1 MLENLKHYFSRWKE
15 SKNYKHDLD
24 ALVSKANPNAPLH
37 ERLDWAV
44 DLMQWVRYKRPTQ
57 DDYSEIKHIKVPT
70 ARLRFLLMVLER
82 RADWKLNVAK
92 TLRSIIHD
100 VPAMELFAEIG
111 LPQELGLMG
120 EFKNRF
126 FNKFMPERPLSEGM
140 GQLFSALFP
149 HDYDPEWMAS
159 LDPQVMTKLIE
170 LFRYEVAPE
179 EKDWNRLELDI
190 EEALLSLVSQVSATG
205 LNSTIRKRMG
215 QKSFREIPFFKLSR
229 ELDELLDVYE
239 LGDRALFLVKA
250 KEFRKLIWNCINSLR
265 EVYKHLNR
273 YGVSVSIVY
282 HVEAA
287 QSRLKRTDDLI
298 GFLMFDEL
306 DVELLMYFLIQ
317 LVREN
322 QERKSLRVL
331 FNQNTRLLARKIVD
345 RSAETGEHYI
355 TRDKSEYKKMF
366 KKAAGGGAYT
376 AFTVMLKFF
385 LGRFELPLFLGGFLA
400 SLNYS
405 ISFIAIQASGF
416 TLATKQPSMTA
427 SALASKMQFIDTG
440 ESVEVLIDE
449 IVHLVRSQVA
459 GVLGNVG
466 MVIPVILIMDAFSFY
481 VLGHHLVPEE
491 KTDYIINST
500 NILGPT
506 IIYAA
511 FTGVLL
517 WASSVFAGWMDNWFV
532 FNNMKATISYN
543 RKMNFIF
550 GVDVCK
556 KVANYFEKNISSLA
570 ASISLGFLLGLV
582 PVIMIFLGLGL
593 DVRHVTLSSGSLA
606 TTIPHYGLEIF
617 HRKDFWL
624 AVAGIGLIGFL
635 NLGVSF
641 ALALLTA
648 IKSRNIK
655 SIQRDSIYKALWN
668 RFKKKPLSFFYP
680 MENKLVI
687 AEKKEE

>member
-1 MLENLKHYFSRWKE
+1 MLENIKHYFSRWKE
-15 SKNYKHDLD
+15 SQNYKHDLD
-24 ALVSKANPNAPLH
+24 ALLGIANPAAPLH
-37 ERLDWAV
+37 ERLNWVV
-44 DLMQWVRYKRPTQ
+44 DLLQWVRYKHLTS
-57 DDYSEIKHIKVPT
+57 DDYSEIKNIKVPT
-70 ARLRFLLMVLER
+70 ARMRFLLMVLER
-82 RADWKLNVAK
+82 HPDWKVNVAK

-111 LPQELGLMG
+111 LPQELGLLG

-126 FNKFMPERPLSEGM
+126 FSKIMPERPLSEGM

-149 HDYDPEWMAS
+149 HDDDVEWLSS
-159 LDPQVMTKLIE
+159 LDPQVMEKIVD
-170 LFRYEVAPE
+170 LFFYEVAPE
-179 EKDWNRLELDI
+179 EEKWNRLQVDI

-205 LNSTIRKRMG
+205 LNSMIRKRTG
-215 QKSFREIPFFKLSR
+215 QTNFREIPFFKLSR
-229 ELDELLDVYE
+229 ELDELLNLYE
-239 LGDRALFLVKA
+239 SNDRDGFLTKA

-298 GFLMFDEL
+298 GFLMFDKL
-306 DVELLMYFLIQ
+306 DIELLMYFLIQ
-317 LVREN
+317 LVQEN
-322 QERKSLRVL
+322 QERKSLRDL

-366 KKAAGGGAYT
+366 KKAAGGGTLT
-376 AFTVMLKFF
+376 AFTVYLKLIIASFKT
-385 LGRFELPLFLGGFLA
+385 PLFVEGFLA

-405 ISFIAIQASGF
+405 ISFLAIQFSGF

-427 SALASKMQFIDTG
+427 SALASKMQFMDTG

-449 IVHLVRSQVA
+449 IVHLIRSQVV

-466 MVIPVILIMDAFSFY
+466 LVIPVVLIIDTIGFY
-481 VLGHHLVPEE
+481 TLGHNLVGEE
-491 KTDYIINST
+491 KAEKIIQST

-506 IIYAA
+506 VIYAA

-517 WASSVFAGWMDNWFV
+517 WLSSIFAGWMDNWFV

-550 GVDVCK
+550 GVDACK
-556 KVANYFEKNISSLA
+556 KVAAFFEKNISAIA
-570 ASISLGFLLGLV
+570 ASVSLGFLLGLV
-582 PVIMIFLGLGL
+582 PAIMTFLGLGL

-606 TTIPHYGLEIF
+606 AAIPHYGFEIF
-617 HRKDFWL
+617 HMKDFWL
-624 AVAGIGLIGFL
+624 AVAGIALIGCL

-680 MENKLVI
+680 VENKLLIV
-687 AEKKEE
+687 EKKEP

>member
-24 ALVSKANPNAPLH
+24 ALLGKANPENPLH

-82 RADWKLNVAK
+82 RTDWKVSVAK

-120 EFKNRF
+120 EFTSRF
-126 FNKFMPERPLSEGM
+126 FNKIMPERPLSEGM

-159 LDPQVMTKLIE
+159 LDPQVMGKLIE
-170 LFRYEVAPE
+170 LFFYEVAPE
-179 EKDWNRLELDI
+179 EKNWNRLQLDI
-190 EEALLSLVSQVSATG
+190 EEALLSLVAQVSATG
-205 LNSTIRKRMG
+205 LNSMIRKRMG

-229 ELDELLDVYE
+229 QLDELLDVYE

-250 KEFRKLIWNCINSLR
+250 KEFRKLIWNCINALR

-287 QSRLKRTDDLI
+287 QSKLKRTDDLI
-298 GFLMFDEL
+298 GFLMFEEL
-306 DVELLMYFLIQ
+306 DIELLMYFLIQ
-317 LVREN
+317 LVQEN
-322 QERKSLRVL
+322 QERKSLKAL

-355 TRDKSEYKKMF
+355 TRDKSEYQSMF

-376 AFTVMLKFF
+376 AMTVYLKFLIVSF
-385 LGRFELPLFLGGFLA
+385 HMPLFMEGFVA

-405 ISFIAIQASGF
+405 ISFIAIQLSGF

-427 SALASKMQFIDTG
+427 SALAAKMQFIDTG

-466 MVIPVILIMDAFSFY
+466 IVIPVVLIIDTAVYLIS
-481 VLGHHLVPEE
+481 GHHLIGEE
-491 KTDYIINST
+491 KAKGIIDST
-500 NILGPT
+500 NIFGPT
-506 IIYAA
+506 IIYGA

-517 WASSVFAGWMDNWFV
+517 WFSSIFAGWMDNWFV
-532 FNNMKATISYN
+532 FNNMKTTIMYN
-543 RKMNFIF
+543 RRMNFIF
-550 GVDVCK
+550 GLDACK
-556 KVANYFEKNISSLA
+556 SVASYFEKNISALA
-570 ASISLGFLLGLV
+570 ASISLGFLLGFV
-582 PVIMIFLGLGL
+582 PELMKFLGLGL

-606 TTIPHYGLEIF
+606 AAVPQYGLEVF
-617 HRKDFWL
+617 HMKEFWF
-624 AVAGIGLIGFL
+624 AVAGIILIAFL

-655 SIQRDSIYKALWN
+655 SIQRENIYKSLWS

-680 MENKLVI
+680 VENKLVI
-687 AEKKEE
+687 AEKKE

>member
-1 MLENLKHYFSRWKE
+1 MSFENLKHYFSRWKE

-24 ALVSKANPNAPLH
+24 ALLDKANPGSPLH

-44 DLMQWVRYKRPTQ
+44 DLMQWVRYKRHTS
-57 DDYSEIKHIKVPT
+57 DDYTEIKHIKIPT
-70 ARLRFLLMVLER
+70 ARLRFFLMVLER
-82 RADWKLNVAK
+82 RPEWKLKVAK

-111 LPQELGLMG
+111 LPQEMGLMA

-126 FNKFMPERPLSEGM
+126 FHKIMPDRPLSEGM
-140 GQLFSALFP
+140 GQLFTALFP
-149 HDYDPEWMAS
+149 DDYDTEWLAS
-159 LDPQVMTKLIE
+159 LDPQVMGKLIE
-170 LFRYEVAPE
+170 LFQYDVGAN
-179 EKDWNRLELDI
+179 EKDWNRLQLDI

-205 LNSTIRKRMG
+205 LNSMVRKRMG
-215 QKSFREIPFFKLSR
+215 PKSFREIPFFKLSR

-265 EVYKHLNR
+265 DVYKHLHR

-282 HVEAA
+282 HVESA
-287 QSRLKRTDDLI
+287 QSKLKRTDDLI
-298 GFLMFDEL
+298 GFLMFEEL

-317 LVREN
+317 LVQEN
-322 QERKSLRVL
+322 QERKSLKAL
-331 FNQNTRLLARKIVD
+331 FSQNTRLLARKIVD

-355 TRDKSEYKKMF
+355 TRDKSEYKSMF

-376 AFTVMLKFF
+376 AVTVYLKFLIVSF
-385 LGRFELPLFLGGFLA
+385 HLPLFMEGFVA

-405 ISFIAIQASGF
+405 LGFILLQAQGF

-440 ESVEVLIDE
+440 ESVEILIDE
-449 IVHLVRSQVA
+449 IVNLVRSQVA

-466 MVIPVILIMDAFSFY
+466 MVVPVVLLIDTIGYYTM
-481 VLGHHLVPEE
+481 GHHLVGEE
-491 KTDYIINST
+491 KAMSIIKST

-506 IIYAA
+506 VIFGA

-517 WASSVFAGWMDNWFV
+517 WLSSIFAGWMDNWFV

-556 KVANYFEKNISSLA
+556 KVAHYFEKNISSLA
-570 ASISLGFLLGLV
+570 ASISLGFMLGLV
-582 PVIMIFLGLGL
+582 PEIMKFIGLGL

-606 TTIPHYGLEIF
+606 AAVPEIGMDIF
-617 HRKDFWL
+617 KMQEFWL
-624 AVAGIGLIGFL
+624 AVAGIVLIACL

-641 ALALLTA
+641 FLALYTA

-655 SIQRDSIYKALWN
+655 SIQRDHIYRALWE
-668 RFKKKPLSFFYP
+668 RFKKKPFSFFYP
-680 MENKLVI
+680 VENKIVI
-687 AEKKEE
+687 QKKE